1 MGKCQIIRFAE
12 NEEDHLK
19 SQPNMTSLC
28 LSVDWMDL
36 MIEFSFS
43 DYIYL
48 QFYMA
53 TPKNQRCE
61 YFFH

>member
-19 SQPNMTSLC
+19 SQLDVTSLC

-48 QFYMA
+48 HGHS
-53 TPKNQRCE
+53 KNQRCE